1 MKVLLQA
8 AVCAVSLA
16 SFALSDAW
24 AGDMKLLIHDGR
36 VTLEARDVTVRQIL
50 AEWARVG
57 QTNIVNGDKVQGGT
71 VTLQLVNVPERQAL
85 DILLR
90 SVGGYMAAPRS
101 VAAPAT
107 SSYDRI
113 LVLAKTTPLATR
125 TGSTPSA
132 PPAANPALSAQPATI
147 DPAADDDVGRMNQ
160 MNQGIGSP
168 AYVNPQDTQ
177 RQVRPYP
184 GPQPGPGQ
192 PFTPAENLTPPTTP
206 QKPVNPLGV
215 PAGTSPVPGVIVQP
229 ADPAQQKPPLPQP
242 VTF

>member
-125 TGSTPSA
+125 TSSAPSA
-132 PPAANPALSAQPATI
+132 PPTTRPAFSTQSAPK
-147 DPAADDDVGRMNQ
+147 DPTMEDDVDQVNQ
-160 MNQGIGSP
+160 MNQGMGSP
-168 AYVNPQDTQ
+168 VNVNPQDMQ
-177 RQVRPYP
+177 QQVRPYP

-192 PFTPAENLTPPTTP
+192 PLNPAQNLTPLTTP

-215 PAGTSPVPGVIVQP
+215 PVGTSPVPGVIIQP
-229 ADPAQQKPPLPQP
+229 AEPAQQKPPFPQP